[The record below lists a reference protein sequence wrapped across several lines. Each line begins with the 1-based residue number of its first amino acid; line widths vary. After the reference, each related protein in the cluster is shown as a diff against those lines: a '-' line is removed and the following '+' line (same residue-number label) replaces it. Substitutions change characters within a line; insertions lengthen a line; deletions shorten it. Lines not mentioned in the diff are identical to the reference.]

1 LKKNKKEETFMLY
14 KLSVFLF
21 FSAMIFPLHLLRTTD
36 AGNRDLDLPTE
47 LAQTSTSSQS
57 APVLLVLQDPKS
69 TGEKQQS
76 DGSQKETTET
86 EKKKYTPPQQE
97 GKQPPPRDFVP
108 SEKIKADKAV
118 DFPADI

>member
-1 LKKNKKEETFMLY
+1 MLY

-21 FSAMIFPLHLLRTTD
+21 FSAMIFPLHLLRTAD
-36 AGNRDLDLPTE
+36 AGNRDLDLQTE
-47 LAQTSTSSQS
+47 LAQTNQSSQS

-76 DGSQKETTET
+76 DQSQKETTET
-86 EKKKYTPPQQE
+86 KKKNYTSPQQE
-97 GKQPPPRDFVP
+97 GKKPSTKDFVP